1 MPLRLL
7 EVYHDGRKDDIE
19 NAVEKIPIIDIRHEK
34 LSSKEY
40 LTKIIIPTE
49 EVEAVIDKL
58 QKHFAKSEGFRIN
71 IIPVE
76 ASIPR
81 SEEEKEK
88 KKEAEE
94 RVSTEEIYQD
104 LTEVAKISK
113 TYLILVIPAAIVA
126 SIGLIKSDVAV
137 IIGSMVIAP
146 LFSPNMALALA
157 TTLADSRLAKKAV
170 LTSLAGYAT
179 ALLIGIIFGMVMKVD
194 LSSPEIASRVDISLM
209 YVLLALSAGIAGSL
223 SITKGVAQ
231 ALVGVMVAVALL
243 PPIVTAGLLIGSMY
257 LRDAVSAF
265 LLFSIN
271 VVCINLAGVITF
283 ITQGIS
289 PKTWWEKK
297 KARKMVWKAI
307 LIWFL
312 LLLSLALMIMFY
324 PEIK

>member
-1 MPLRLL
+1 
-7 EVYHDGRKDDIE
+7 
-19 NAVEKIPIIDIRHEK
+19 
-34 LSSKEY
+34 
-40 LTKIIIPTE
+40 
-49 EVEAVIDKL
+49 
-58 QKHFAKSEGFRIN
+58 
-71 IIPVE
+71 
-76 ASIPR
+76 
-81 SEEEKEK
+81 
-88 KKEAEE
+88 
-94 RVSTEEIYQD
+94 
-104 LTEVAKISK
+104 
-113 TYLILVIPAAIVA
+113 
-126 SIGLIKSDVAV
+126 
-137 IIGSMVIAP
+137 
-146 LFSPNMALALA
+146 
-157 TTLADSRLAKKAV
+157 
-170 LTSLAGYAT
+170 
-179 ALLIGIIFGMVMKVD
+179 
-194 LSSPEIASRVDISLM
+194 M

-243 PPIVTAGLLIGSMY
+243 PPIVTAGLLLIGSMY

>member
-1 MPLRLL
+1 
-7 EVYHDGRKDDIE
+7 
-19 NAVEKIPIIDIRHEK
+19 
-34 LSSKEY
+34 
-40 LTKIIIPTE
+40 
-49 EVEAVIDKL
+49 
-58 QKHFAKSEGFRIN
+58 
-71 IIPVE
+71 
-76 ASIPR
+76 
-81 SEEEKEK
+81 
-88 KKEAEE
+88 
-94 RVSTEEIYQD
+94 
-104 LTEVAKISK
+104 
-113 TYLILVIPAAIVA
+113 
-126 SIGLIKSDVAV
+126 
-137 IIGSMVIAP
+137 
-146 LFSPNMALALA
+146 
-157 TTLADSRLAKKAV
+157 
-170 LTSLAGYAT
+170 
-179 ALLIGIIFGMVMKVD
+179 
-194 LSSPEIASRVDISLM
+194 M

>member
-1 MPLRLL
+1 
-7 EVYHDGRKDDIE
+7 
-19 NAVEKIPIIDIRHEK
+19 
-34 LSSKEY
+34 
-40 LTKIIIPTE
+40 
-49 EVEAVIDKL
+49 VEAVIDKL

-194 LSSPEIASRVDISLM
+194 LSSPEIASRVDISLNVCFACFISRDSGLSFDNKRCGTGFGRCHGSSGFASSNCNCRAFNWL
-209 YVLLALSAGIAGSL
+209 YVFERCCKRLS
-223 SITKGVAQ
+223 
-231 ALVGVMVAVALL
+231 
-243 PPIVTAGLLIGSMY
+243 P
-257 LRDAVSAF
+257 F
-265 LLFSIN
+265 FN
-271 VVCINLAGVITF
+271 
-283 ITQGIS
+283 
-289 PKTWWEKK
+289 
-297 KARKMVWKAI
+297 
-307 LIWFL
+307 
-312 LLLSLALMIMFY
+312 
-324 PEIK
+324 

>member
-1 MPLRLL
+1 M
-7 EVYHDGRKDDIE
+7 
-19 NAVEKIPIIDIRHEK
+19 
-34 LSSKEY
+34 
-40 LTKIIIPTE
+40 
-49 EVEAVIDKL
+49 EAVIDKL

-76 ASIPR
+76 AFIPR

-113 TYLILVIPAAIVA
+113 TYLILVILAAIVA